1 MRKFFFL
8 RRMRH
13 SASISRNDLIELSLV
28 AVVLIGIGIVAF
40 GSMGTKSS
48 VQNLNGKYGD
58 TTGFLL

>member
-1 MRKFFFL
+1 MRIFFFL

-48 VQNLNGKYGD
+48 VQNLNGKYV
-58 TTGFLL
+58 